1 MSNNETNKDIEKYA
15 EIFKALTPW
24 QVAQL
29 SRHPQRPYSNDYFG
43 LINEMNTYHPELHGY
58 VVGMNGEVYVPEFR
72 PRVSMDNRVK
82 PN

>member
-1 MSNNETNKDIEKYA
+1 MDLRKTMFDEFFQN
-15 EIFKALTPW
+15 
-24 QVAQL
+24 QL
-29 SRHPQRPYSNDYFG
+29 PEEGFSLDELYNDYFG